1 MTADEIHDQNM
12 KEFAEALG
20 ECAKACEKPELGFY
34 SGVVWQW
41 ENELLPMYYEAD
53 GNGGDY
59 DDYDRELNE
68 LLDGLFE
75 QVKTGAALL
84 DEAPA
89 LLKACEMLLRAW
101 DEGEKTQEVEWECL
115 TEAVAMA
122 REAVVNAKGIET
134 PSA

>member
-41 ENELLPMYYEAD
+41 ENELMPMYYEAD

-75 QVKTGAALL
+75 QVKSEAALL
-84 DEAPA
+84 DAAPF
-89 LLKACEMLLRAW
+89 LLNACKLLILAYNG
-101 DEGEKTQEVEWECL
+101 GESGGGVLWEDL
-115 TEAVAMA
+115 DDAFDFAQEAVAVA
-122 REAVVNAKGIET
+122 KAKGV
-134 PSA
+134 PAG